1 MSRRWMTLLSVG
13 GAMVLALSM
22 ALPAS
27 AAATRFGAKLT
38 KSTQPHPAMWCD
50 DPNEEPPHANCTWIL
65 TEALQRPN
73 GGQKAPKAG
82 TIGKV
87 RLVSCGPGAFKVQV
101 ARRVSG
107 TQKYRVV
114 RDGPRIQYQGDVQGC
129 GDEDDLE
136 YRVESFSTNFRV
148 NKGDM
153 IAIKAKRAG
162 TIQCSGANLPVF
174 APPLVAGGNA
184 RKPTNSQGCYLL
196 VEWQYK

>member
-1 MSRRWMTLLSVG
+1 MRRSWMVLMSVG
-13 GAMVLALSM
+13 GALVLALSL
-22 ALPAS
+22 ALPA
-27 AAATRFGAKLT
+27 AAAPVRFGAKLT
-38 KSTQPHPAMWCD
+38 KFTQPHPALWCD
-50 DPNEEPPHANCTWIL
+50 DPNEVAPHPNCTWIL

-73 GGQKAPKAG
+73 GGQKAPKSG

-114 RDGPRIQYQGDVQGC
+114 RDGPRIQYKGDLQGC
-129 GDEDDLE
+129 GDEDDFE
-136 YRVESFSTNFRV
+136 YRVESFSTSFKV
-148 NKGDM
+148 GKGDM
-153 IAIKAKRAG
+153 IAIKARRTG

-174 APPLVAGGNA
+174 SPPLVAGGAA
-184 RKPTNSQGCYLL
+184 RKAFDSQGCYLL